1 MISMFSNL
9 SSSHFSYNLLVN
21 KLFIIFSLL
30 STTGYIS
37 NLGSYTEEFSS
48 ILILLLALAFI
59 GGSASSTTGG
69 MKISRLVSLFRY
81 ISNELHHLAHP
92 MEIISK
98 KKETIPSNISL
109 LFVSVILFMILFF
122 IITICYTIIG
132 IKFETA
138 FLLVTALITNTG
150 RGILELNNLHFFPS
164 SPIET
169 ILSVIAMLIGRIE
182 TILIML
188 FISKTFWLE
197 S

>member
-1 MISMFSNL
+1 
-9 SSSHFSYNLLVN
+9 
-21 KLFIIFSLL
+21 
-30 STTGYIS
+30 
-37 NLGSYTEEFSS
+37 
-48 ILILLLALAFI
+48 
-59 GGSASSTTGG
+59 
-69 MKISRLVSLFRY
+69 
-81 ISNELHHLAHP
+81 

-109 LFVSVILFMILFF
+109 LFVSVILFVILFF
-122 IITICYTIIG
+122 IITIGYTIVG

-138 FLLVTALITNTG
+138 FLLVTAFITNTG
-150 RGILELNNLHFFPS
+150 RGVLELNNLNFFPS